1 MGCSKLTFITN
12 LINGVSLGSIY
23 AVIALGYTMVY
34 GIAKMLNFAHGD
46 VIMVGAYIV
55 FALTSYAG
63 VNPYLALVISMAAC
77 TLLGMAIERFAYK
90 PLRGASPLAVLITA
104 IGVSYFLQNMALLI
118 FGSQAKSFTSIVK
131 LPALTLAGGKITIS
145 AETIVTIIVSLII
158 MVSLTLFVNKT
169 KPGRAMLAVS
179 EDKGA
184 AQLMGV
190 NVNAT
195 ISLTFA
201 IGSGLAAVAGVL
213 LCSAYPTLSSQTGA
227 MPGIKA
233 FVAAVLG
240 GIGSIPGAVI
250 GGVLIGVIEILSRS
264 YISSQMADAIV
275 FAVLIIVLLVKPTG
289 ILGKKY
295 IEKV

>member
-1 MGCSKLTFITN
+1 MTFITN

-118 FGSQAKSFTSIVK
+118 FGSQAKSFTSIVN

-250 GGVLIGVIEILSRS
+250 GGVLIGVIDILSRS